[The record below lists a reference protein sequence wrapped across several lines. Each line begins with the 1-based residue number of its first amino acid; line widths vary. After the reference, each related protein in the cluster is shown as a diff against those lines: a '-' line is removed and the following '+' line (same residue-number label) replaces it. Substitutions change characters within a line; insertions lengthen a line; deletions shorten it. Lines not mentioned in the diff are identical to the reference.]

1 MSYGFVLSK
10 QVERYLGSLDAEA
23 RARIARQIDALCINP
38 FGADSHALHGRL
50 ADRRTC
56 QVGGL
61 RIVFAVDVAAQTL
74 HVSSVG
80 PRGDIY
86 KGR

>member
-10 QVERYLGSLDAEA
+10 PVERYLGTLDAGA
-23 RARIARQIDALCINP
+23 RARPARQIDALCINP
-38 FGADSHALHGRL
+38 FGADSYALHGRL
-50 ADRRTC
+50 AGRRTC

-61 RIVFAVDVAAQTL
+61 RIVFGVDVAAQIL
-74 HVSSVG
+74 HVSLVG